1 MIEVDEKGSNLMPD
15 ENAPETPSQPQAPA
29 TKPTASLAA
38 APPASA
44 PPAAATSSTETPAA
58 PVAKAPATTPTP
70 VAKPPATPTSAPAA
84 AASTAAAPAAT
95 AVATEPEAPA
105 PPKVKPKKATQRAC
119 DEKDAKGKLCCG
131 HLKRWYDYPK
141 EIEALVGKQAEIYR
155 CEFCQ
160 TIYKP
165 DRSKMPHSYT
175 LRY

>member
-1 MIEVDEKGSNLMPD
+1 LSFRNDSRANEKGSELMPD
-15 ENAPETPSQPQAPA
+15 SDAPETPPQPQAPVTTPA
-29 TKPTASLAA
+29 AS
-38 APPASA
+38 PSSA
-44 PPAAATSSTETPAA
+44 PPAAATSSAPSPAA
-58 PVAKAPATTPTP
+58 PA
-70 VAKPPATPTSAPAA
+70 AKPPAAPASASAPTATA
-84 AASTAAAPAAT
+84 PTATAPTAAAPAAT

-105 PPKVKPKKATQRAC
+105 APKIKPKKATQRAC

-131 HLKRWYDYPK
+131 HLKRWYDYSK

-165 DRSKMPHSYT
+165 DRSKTPHSYT

>member
-1 MIEVDEKGSNLMPD
+1 MIEVDKKGSNLMPD

-29 TKPTASLAA
+29 TKPTPSPGAAS
-38 APPASA
+38 PASA
-44 PPAAATSSTETPAA
+44 PSAA
-58 PVAKAPATTPTP
+58 PVAKVPAKTPAP
-70 VAKPPATPTSAPAA
+70 VAKPPATPASAPAA
-84 AASTAAAPAAT
+84 AASTAAT

-105 PPKVKPKKATQRAC
+105 PPKVKAKKATQRAC

-165 DRSKMPHSYT
+165 DRSKTPHSYT

>member
-1 MIEVDEKGSNLMPD
+1 MSD
-15 ENAPETPSQPQAPA
+15 ENAPETPSQPNAPA
-29 TKPTASLAA
+29 KPPAA
-38 APPASA
+38 AATAPQAAKPAVPPASA
-44 PPAAATSSTETPAA
+44 PAAAVSS
-58 PVAKAPATTPTP
+58 
-70 VAKPPATPTSAPAA
+70 
-84 AASTAAAPAAT
+84 AAAPTAT

-141 EIEALVGKQAEIYR
+141 EIEALVGKKAEVYR

-165 DRSKMPHSYT
+165 DRSKTPHSYT